1 MVLGIQI
8 LGIILGL
15 FLLYFT
21 FLHYKRREF
30 VAGEL
35 IFWSVIWILFVYL
48 VLFPYTL
55 TFIAESLNLVR
66 VMDLFTIAGI
76 MFLVVLTFYSYM
88 INVHLRR
95 KLEQVV
101 RAIALRKKK

>member
-8 LGIILGL
+8 LGIVLGF

-30 VAGEL
+30 MAGEL
-35 IFWSVIWILFVYL
+35 IFWSVIWILFMYL